1 MLGVLVKTFA
11 SVKMKLRT
19 YQLRTETGQRTKS
32 KILEL
37 FPPASGRTR
46 KAVIQN
52 QVTEG
57 SAGADLGQGP
67 AAPFPP
73 PPLIFRPNWGPK
85 GRKMFALRHS
95 LIRSFHFIQ
104 VYVFKPLIHNSPH
117 SYAFHPFW
125 FTPIFSQR
133 GIFFLFLMMLL
144 ISSLRPYS
152 NNILLYNVYSFDTM
166 EFSIKK

>member
-32 KILEL
+32 KILEI

-57 SAGADLGQGP
+57 ADLGEGP
-67 AAPFPP
+67 AAPPSPSPP
-73 PPLIFRPNWGPK
+73 
-85 GRKMFALRHS
+85 S
-95 LIRSFHFIQ
+95 
-104 VYVFKPLIHNSPH
+104 
-117 SYAFHPFW
+117 
-125 FTPIFSQR
+125 
-133 GIFFLFLMMLL
+133 LFLDQTEARRAEKCL
-144 ISSLRPYS
+144 P
-152 NNILLYNVYSFDTM
+152 
-166 EFSIKK
+166 